1 MSEHT
6 RREFIGTTVAA
17 SAAFAFSSVSG
28 SDASPAPTTTLVPT
42 QRSKELMALFGL
54 KYPIFEAP
62 HGARNTTPEL
72 AIAVSKAG
80 AMGALAL
87 TDHTPASARDAV
99 SKVRAATKGAFFI
112 NYILEFPFE
121 SGAASLQAAL
131 DAGAPIVQ
139 FSWGLPPKEAISAI
153 RAAGAKLG
161 MQVTS
166 KESAKAALD
175 LGADYLVCQG
185 TEAGGHVQA
194 TRGLYEALPN
204 VLEEAKQ
211 KPVIAAGGIGNGE
224 GIRKALLAGASA
236 AMLGTRFVATIESNG
251 HPAYKQAILA
261 AHAQDTALTVCFQ
274 DGWPATHRALRN
286 RTFVLWDAA
295 GCPPPGKR
303 PGEGEV
309 VATRPDGGKVL
320 RYDYRSPYRGMEGAV
335 TECAMYAG
343 LSVDFVKDLP
353 GAGELVER
361 LWQECEA
368 AHNITAGT
376 APRFRK
382 RSKNGRIRR

>member
-1 MSEHT
+1 VIVSEQT
-6 RREFIGTTVAA
+6 RREFITTTATAGAA
-17 SAAFAFSSVSG
+17 LAFSSAPKSG
-28 SDASPAPTTTLVPT
+28 VSPAPTAISIPT
-42 QRSKELMALFGL
+42 ERAKALMTLFGL

-62 HGARNTTPEL
+62 HGPRNTSPEL
-72 AIAVSKAG
+72 AIAESKAG

-87 TDHTPASARDAV
+87 TYHTPESARDGV
-99 SKVRAATKGAFFI
+99 SKVRSATKEAFFI
-112 NYILEFPFE
+112 NYILAFPFGD
-121 SGAASLQAAL
+121 GAASFQAAL
-131 DAGAPIVQ
+131 DAGAPAVQ
-139 FSWGLPPKEAISAI
+139 FSWGLPPKEAISTI

-166 KESAKAALD
+166 RESAKVALD

-194 TRGLYEALPN
+194 SRGLYEALPN

-211 KPVIAAGGIGNGE
+211 KPVIASGGIGNGD

-251 HPAYKQAILA
+251 HPAYKQALLA
-261 AHAQDTALTVCFQ
+261 GHAQDTALTVCFQ

-303 PGEGEV
+303 PGEGEAI
-309 VATRPDGGKVL
+309 ATRPDGSKVL

-335 TECAMYAG
+335 TECALYAG
-343 LSVDFVKDLP
+343 ISVDFVKDVP
-353 GAGELVER
+353 AAGELVER
-361 LWQECEA
+361 LWQECKTT
-368 AHNITAGT
+368 HLQHTHR
-376 APRFRK
+376 P
-382 RSKNGRIRR
+382 

>member
-1 MSEHT
+1 MGL
-6 RREFIGTTVAA
+6 GTPVP
-17 SAAFAFSSVSG
+17 SS
-28 SDASPAPTTTLVPT
+28 
-42 QRSKELMALFGL
+42 
-54 KYPIFEAP
+54 
-62 HGARNTTPEL
+62 
-72 AIAVSKAG
+72 IAVSKAG

-87 TDHTPASARDAV
+87 TYHTPESARDVV
-99 SKVRAATKGAFFI
+99 SKVRSATKGAFFI
-112 NYILEFPFE
+112 NYILAFPFE

-139 FSWGLPPKEAISAI
+139 FSWGLPPKEALSAI

-194 TRGLYEALPN
+194 SRGLYEALPN

-211 KPVIAAGGIGNGE
+211 KPVIASGGIADGD

-251 HPAYKQAILA
+251 HPAHKQAILM

-286 RTFVLWDAA
+286 RTFILWDAA

-303 PGEGEV
+303 PGEGET
-309 VATRPDGGKVL
+309 VATRPDGSKVL

-353 GAGELVER
+353 AAGELVER
-361 LWQECEA
+361 LWQECMA
-368 AHNITAGT
+368 AHDTTAGT
-376 APRFRK
+376 AHRFRE
-382 RSKNGRIRR
+382 RSKGGGIRR

>member
-1 MSEHT
+1 M
-6 RREFIGTTVAA
+6 
-17 SAAFAFSSVSG
+17 
-28 SDASPAPTTTLVPT
+28 PT
-42 QRSKELMALFGL
+42 QRSKALMALFAL

-87 TDHTPASARDAV
+87 THHTPDSARDAV
-99 SKVRAATKGAFFI
+99 SKVRSATKGAFFI
-112 NYILEFPFE
+112 NYILAFPFAD
-121 SGAASLQAAL
+121 GAASLQAAL

-166 KESAKAALD
+166 RESAKAALD

-211 KPVIAAGGIGNGE
+211 KPVIASGGIGNGE
-224 GIRKALLAGASA
+224 GIR
-236 AMLGTRFVATIESNG
+236 M
-251 HPAYKQAILA
+251 
-261 AHAQDTALTVCFQ
+261 DTQHTKRQ
-274 DGWPATHRALRN
+274 SSRPTHKRLR
-286 RTFVLWDAA
+286 
-295 GCPPPGKR
+295 
-303 PGEGEV
+303 
-309 VATRPDGGKVL
+309 
-320 RYDYRSPYRGMEGAV
+320 
-335 TECAMYAG
+335 
-343 LSVDFVKDLP
+343 
-353 GAGELVER
+353 
-361 LWQECEA
+361 
-368 AHNITAGT
+368 
-376 APRFRK
+376 
-382 RSKNGRIRR
+382 